1 MVQFFFF
8 KYKYKYIYIYIKYLS
23 IKSFYYPWFRSH
35 LNNRKQKVYI
45 NGVMS
50 DRYKI
55 SSEVPQGSLLGPI
68 LFKIFVNDFSRLN
81 RLTRYLTSKSLVS
94 VYSSLIYHFLYYGCL
109 LCGNNYDA
117 PLSKVVKLQNKSV
130 RIINDV
136 RFMKPITPH
145 YVAPRLLKL
154 PDIVKLSMCLLF
166 YEYFNDDRV
175 FFLISSKPSLIPV
188 KFFGKWNR
196 FVKMVNAIL

>member
-1 MVQFFFF
+1 MTFFHYAGTDRVSQFP
-8 KYKYKYIYIYIKYLS
+8 IQ
-23 IKSFYYPWFRSH
+23 SFYYPWFRSH

-55 SSEVPQGSLLGPI
+55 SSGVPQGSILGPI
-68 LFKIFVNDFSRLN
+68 LFLIFVNDFSRLN
-81 RLTRYLTSKSLVS
+81 RLKRYLTFKSLVS
-94 VYSSLIYHFLYYGCL
+94 AYSSLLYHYLYYVCL

-130 RIINDV
+130 RTINDV
-136 RFMKPITPH
+136 PFMKPITPH
-145 YVAPRLLKL
+145 HVALRLLKL

-166 YEYFNDDRV
+166 YEYFNDDRD
-175 FFLISSKPSLIPV
+175 PSFSLTL
-188 KFFGKWNR
+188 R
-196 FVKMVNAIL
+196 SE

>member
-1 MVQFFFF
+1 
-8 KYKYKYIYIYIKYLS
+8 
-23 IKSFYYPWFRSH
+23 
-35 LNNRKQKVYI
+35 
-45 NGVMS
+45 MS

-68 LFKIFVNDFSRLN
+68 LFLIFVNDFS

-94 VYSSLIYHFLYYGCL
+94 VYSSLIYHYLYYGCL

-130 RIINDV
+130 HIINDV
-136 RFMKPITPH
+136 PFMKPITPH
-145 YVAPRLLKL
+145 YVALRLLKL
-154 PDIVKLSMCLLF
+154 PDIDKRSMCLLF

-175 FFLISSKPSLIPV
+175 PSFSLTL
-188 KFFGKWNR
+188 R
-196 FVKMVNAIL
+196 SE